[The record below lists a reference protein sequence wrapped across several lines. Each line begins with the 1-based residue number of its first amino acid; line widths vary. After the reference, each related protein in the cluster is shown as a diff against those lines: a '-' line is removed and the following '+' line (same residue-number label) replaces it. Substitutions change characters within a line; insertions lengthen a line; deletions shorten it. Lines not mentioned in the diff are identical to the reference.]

1 MPPEIVSRVIERLRN
16 AMAQENASGAILV
29 TRTNI
34 SLPELISEDDRVKIM
49 TLRDFRNY
57 LAHASR
63 S

>member
-49 TLRDFRNY
+49 TLRDFRTY